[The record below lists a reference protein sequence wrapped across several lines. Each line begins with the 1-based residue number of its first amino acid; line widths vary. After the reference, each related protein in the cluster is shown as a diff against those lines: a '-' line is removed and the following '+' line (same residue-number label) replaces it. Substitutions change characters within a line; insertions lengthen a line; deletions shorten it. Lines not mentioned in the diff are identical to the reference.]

1 MKLRYGTAF
10 AAIILAAGLSA
21 CGGGGSS
28 DFKAKALAECE
39 KSPEAKTQDC
49 ACAVD
54 IMDKELDDKTKKFF
68 LVMMDPAVQADP
80 AKMEAAMKDA
90 GLTPEDMAKLGTSMG
105 PILEKIEKQC
115 KKT

>member
-1 MKLRYGTAF
+1 MKLRYGSAL

-21 CGGGGSS
+21 CGGGSS
-28 DFKAKALAECE
+28 DFKAKALAECQ
-39 KSPEAKTQDC
+39 KSEEAKTQDC

-68 LVMMDPAVQADP
+68 LVMMDPEVQKDP
-80 AKMEAAMKDA
+80 AKMEAAMKDS
-90 GLTPEDMAKLGTSMG
+90 GLTPEDMAAMGTKMG
-105 PILEKIEKQC
+105 PIMEKVEKQC